1 MNKLQIKIFILASL
15 ISTLGSALTNI
26 ALSYRFLLDDINF
39 GTSYGILMFAASIS
53 SIIIS
58 PIIGF
63 YIDRTYNYKFLL
75 IFSEIIMGIII
86 VLFSIT
92 YNIFFASCLII
103 IQTILSILIS
113 SIIFKLLPSVLNKK
127 ELFKINISLE
137 NINTYGF
144 IFGPLIAPLVILIVH
159 SDTSLFIIDS
169 ITFFC
174 SATLNFIVINKLII
188 PQHDTQTES
197 KNINLLNL
205 IFKDFNGLKEIENFK
220 KVSLALCTYFISF
233 SAMAYSLALI
243 ANNIVHQD
251 KILYSI
257 PIISMFIG
265 RIIGLKFISR
275 LNLIQNNISI
285 LFIIS
290 LIGSA
295 IIMIP
300 LGLIKSII
308 LLSILE
314 FILGIFIAITKVS
327 ERTYLQ
333 YKIPN
338 QFLGKIGSLRQAIQL
353 SVKLISVPLV
363 ILLSQYINL
372 FAVSLVLGLLYALSA
387 FIFFRRQR

>member
-1 MNKLQIKIFILASL
+1 
-15 ISTLGSALTNI
+15 
-26 ALSYRFLLDDINF
+26 
-39 GTSYGILMFAASIS
+39 MFAASIS

-220 KVSLALCTYFISF
+220 K
-233 SAMAYSLALI
+233 
-243 ANNIVHQD
+243 
-251 KILYSI
+251 
-257 PIISMFIG
+257 
-265 RIIGLKFISR
+265 
-275 LNLIQNNISI
+275 
-285 LFIIS
+285 
-290 LIGSA
+290 
-295 IIMIP
+295 
-300 LGLIKSII
+300 
-308 LLSILE
+308 
-314 FILGIFIAITKVS
+314 
-327 ERTYLQ
+327 YL
-333 YKIPN
+333 
-338 QFLGKIGSLRQAIQL
+338 
-353 SVKLISVPLV
+353 
-363 ILLSQYINL
+363 
-372 FAVSLVLGLLYALSA
+372 
-387 FIFFRRQR
+387 